1 MLVEAINKNPE
12 LELMAIPDSTI
23 VSFRGKN
30 ISSYQIAD
38 RMKDYG
44 YQL

>member
-1 MLVEAINKNPE
+1 
-12 LELMAIPDSTI
+12 MANPDSTI

-30 ISSYQIAD
+30 ISSYKLAD
-38 RMKDYG
+38 CMKDYG